1 MSCFI
6 TMSANTASIPD
17 SIIVAGGSATR
28 MGGADKAMLP
38 LGLGGN
44 ALIADVIQSCPGK
57 VFIVGY
63 PREIGT
69 VTNELVTWVADLN
82 PGGGPAAGIWSGIT
96 QVSSEYVFIS
106 AADQTLSSETV
117 GNLIAAATGNDG
129 AWAIRSDGSGQPLCA
144 CVRTELLRELL
155 ASTQGVN
162 QSPLRL
168 LSNLEMVGVN
178 VNPNQVVDFD
188 TWQDVAKAVKG
199 SDAMDQITQMW
210 MARIAN
216 LLNVDSHDVLT
227 SELLDLTRDV
237 AHGVERKSAPL
248 TTFLLG
254 YAAGKDSLTPDEVRK
269 LIDTVS
275 HAVAEWQVVD

>member
-1 MSCFI
+1 MS
-6 TMSANTASIPD
+6 TDTSSIPD
-17 SIIVAGGSATR
+17 SIIVAGGSAAR
-28 MGGADKAMLP
+28 MGGADKALLP

-44 ALIADVIQSCPGK
+44 ALIADVIQSCPGN

-69 VTNELVTWVADLN
+69 VANKLVTWVADLN
-82 PGGGPAAGIWSGIT
+82 PGGGPAAGIWSGLT
-96 QVSSEYVFIS
+96 KVSSEYVFIS
-106 AADQTLSSETV
+106 AADQTLSPETV
-117 GNLIAAATGNDG
+117 GKLIAAAMGNDG

-144 CVRTELLRELL
+144 CVRSEMLRELL
-155 ASTQGVN
+155 APTQGVN

-168 LSNLEMVGVN
+168 LSNLEMVGVT

-210 MARIAN
+210 MARVAT
-216 LLNVDSHDVLT
+216 LLNVDSHEVLT
-227 SELLDLTRDV
+227 SELLDLTREV

-269 LIDTVS
+269 LIETVS

>member
-1 MSCFI
+1 
-6 TMSANTASIPD
+6 MSANTASIPD

-28 MGGADKAMLP
+28 MGGADKALLP
-38 LGLGGN
+38 LGLGGS
-44 ALIADVIQSCPGK
+44 ALIADVIKSCPGK

-63 PREIGT
+63 PREIGA
-69 VTNELVTWVADLN
+69 VANESVTWVPDLN
-82 PGGGPAAGIWSGIT
+82 PGGGPAAGIWSGLT
-96 QVSSEYVFIS
+96 KVSSEYVFIS

-117 GNLIAAATGNDG
+117 GKLIAAATGNDG

-144 CVRTELLRELL
+144 CVRTELLRDLL

-210 MARIAN
+210 MTRVAT
-216 LLNVDSHDVLT
+216 LLNVDSHEVLT
-227 SELLDLTRDV
+227 SELLDLTREV

-269 LIDTVS
+269 LIETVS